1 MPENVN
7 ETASAG
13 ATTTPALS
21 EAMRRVFCG
30 PEAALP
36 DMLDARERRA
46 ACQRWLLAEAEA
58 GESLLSITLSIPGP
72 HKTSDVLEAV
82 FDELCTRA
90 EEALDG
96 APVRERTRLGG
107 VSGPELL
114 MLVGLEPLELKR
126 RVSAVEETHP
136 LGRLADLDVLGRTGD
151 TLYSVQRTEIGLPPR
166 RCLICDGEAKACARS
181 RAHTVSDMQERIAEI
196 ISQGGCI

>member
-21 EAMRRVFCG
+21 EAARRVFCG

-46 ACQRWLLAEAEA
+46 ACQRRLLAEAEA

-82 FDELCTRA
+82 FDELCARA

-114 MLVGLEPLELKR
+114 MLVGLELLELKR